1 LEPVI
6 LFDLDGTLID
16 STDGILYSFHKSFE
30 YFNFKK
36 PLDSDIMKLIG
47 YPLEHMYD
55 RLGVESQYVDSFVSK
70 YKEYYRS
77 ISKEMTTMLPY
88 AIEAIQEASRVA
100 RLGVVTTK
108 TARYSKELLEHME
121 VLKYFEVLIGR
132 EDVINPKPDP
142 EPILKALDLMGVT
155 WHKNVFMIGDTCL
168 DMNSAKSAGI
178 KGIAVSCEYID
189 TDTIKNCSEVLV
201 NNSLEA
207 VRYIKKTFS

>member
-1 LEPVI
+1 
-6 LFDLDGTLID
+6 
-16 STDGILYSFHKSFE
+16 
-30 YFNFKK
+30 
-36 PLDSDIMKLIG
+36 MKLIG
-47 YPLEHMYD
+47 YPLEHMYGK
-55 RLGVESQYVDSFVSK
+55 LGVESQYVDSFVSK